1 VKQKSKKRNK
11 VVDYL
16 DGDGAF
22 PATEKDLKKWIKKFL
37 TAEDKNAKGKGSKHS
52 GCPRGYVM
60 IPYMKRNLLMIAWLM
75 AGSVWGQEA
84 DGYYGI
90 FNANSALIDSISNES
105 GTLTGD
111 FSTQSLLG
119 PVEHAQ
125 WATDGPVVVST
136 SGEVLGTLSTVET
149 NTHSIFNETI
159 YVQIPYTDRCEACI
173 GSLNDNFST
182 VGPKIY
188 DSQSSELKDKIGEVI
203 GAPLQENP

>member
-1 VKQKSKKRNK
+1 MKKQNKEDKVDRRYQVPTERWRWSAFAILIMPFLLVYCSKQKARA
-11 VVDYL
+11 DE
-16 DGDGAF
+16 G
-22 PATEKDLKKWIKKFL
+22 
-37 TAEDKNAKGKGSKHS
+37 
-52 GCPRGYVM
+52 
-60 IPYMKRNLLMIAWLM
+60 
-75 AGSVWGQEA
+75 

-90 FNANSALIDSISNES
+90 LNANQALIDSVSNQS

-111 FSTQSLLG
+111 FSTESLLG
-119 PVEHAQ
+119 PVERAQ

-136 SGEVLGTLSTVET
+136 SGDVLGTLSTVET

-188 DSQSSELKDKIGEVI
+188 GSQSSELKDKIGEVI

>member
-1 VKQKSKKRNK
+1 MK
-11 VVDYL
+11 YL
-16 DGDGAF
+16 
-22 PATEKDLKKWIKKFL
+22 
-37 TAEDKNAKGKGSKHS
+37 S
-52 GCPRGYVM
+52 V
-60 IPYMKRNLLMIAWLM
+60 IPIIAVLF
-75 AGSVWGQEA
+75 AQLAQAQDE

-90 FNANSALIDSISNES
+90 LNANSALIDSVSNQS

-119 PVEHAQ
+119 PVERAQ

-136 SGEVLGTLSTVET
+136 SGEVLGTLSTVESNT
-149 NTHSIFNETI
+149 NSLLNESI
-159 YVQIPYTDRCEACI
+159 YVQVPYMDRCEACI

-182 VGPKIY
+182 EGPKIY

>member
-1 VKQKSKKRNK
+1 MKCAGIWLRFVALVIDFIIIVPLNSYILSYMR
-11 VVDYL
+11 
-16 DGDGAF
+16 DGM
-22 PATEKDLKKWIKKFL
+22 
-37 TAEDKNAKGKGSKHS
+37 KHLIAIS
-52 GCPRGYVM
+52 MMAVICTQ
-60 IPYMKRNLLMIAWLM
+60 LMQA
-75 AGSVWGQEA
+75 QEA

-90 FNANSALIDSISNES
+90 LNANPALIDSISNES

-111 FSTQSLLG
+111 FSTKSLVG

-136 SGEVLGTLSTVET
+136 SGEVLGTLSTEET
-149 NTHSIFNETI
+149 NTHSLFNETI
-159 YVQIPYTDRCEACI
+159 YVQVPYTDRCEACI

>member
-1 VKQKSKKRNK
+1 MMKKQRGIFRHYAECRN
-11 VVDYL
+11 VLAMV
-16 DGDGAF
+16 GA
-22 PATEKDLKKWIKKFL
+22 AVGIWMGAVGT
-37 TAEDKNAKGKGSKHS
+37 G
-52 GCPRGYVM
+52 
-60 IPYMKRNLLMIAWLM
+60 
-75 AGSVWGQEA
+75 WGEEGEG

-90 FNANSALIDSISNES
+90 LNSNSALIDSISNES

-188 DSQSSELKDKIGEVI
+188 DSQSSELKDKIGEAI

>member
-1 VKQKSKKRNK
+1 MKQLTVISLLA
-11 VVDYL
+11 VIC
-16 DGDGAF
+16 
-22 PATEKDLKKWIKKFL
+22 TQWIQ
-37 TAEDKNAKGKGSKHS
+37 AQD
-52 GCPRGYVM
+52 
-60 IPYMKRNLLMIAWLM
+60 
-75 AGSVWGQEA
+75 A

-90 FNANSALIDSISNES
+90 LNANSALIDSISNES

-111 FSTQSLLG
+111 FSANALLG
-119 PVEHAQ
+119 PAEHAQ

-136 SGEVLGTLSTVET
+136 KGQVLGTLSTEET
-149 NTHSIFNETI
+149 NTHSLFNESI
-159 YVQIPYTDRCEACI
+159 YVQVPYTDRCEACI

>member
-1 VKQKSKKRNK
+1 MK
-11 VVDYL
+11 YL
-16 DGDGAF
+16 
-22 PATEKDLKKWIKKFL
+22 
-37 TAEDKNAKGKGSKHS
+37 S
-52 GCPRGYVM
+52 V
-60 IPYMKRNLLMIAWLM
+60 IPIM
-75 AGSVWGQEA
+75 ALWFTQLAQAQDE

-90 FNANSALIDSISNES
+90 LNANQALIDSVSNES